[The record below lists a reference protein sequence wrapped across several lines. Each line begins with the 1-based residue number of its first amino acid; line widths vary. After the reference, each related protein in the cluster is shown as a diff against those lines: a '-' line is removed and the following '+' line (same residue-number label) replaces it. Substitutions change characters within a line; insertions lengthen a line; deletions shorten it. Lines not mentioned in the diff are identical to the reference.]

1 MSLERLDFMANVFE
15 NLSVKEKRKLM
26 YTMKVDSMK
35 VKKGASLIKE
45 IRGDIIGIVDE
56 GTIEIK
62 RTNANGITTV
72 VERLEENDLFG
83 STISY
88 IDNEEYDIVAKED
101 ASLYFFNYKDIVNY
115 SEMHRAY
122 YQKFMKNLFII
133 MEEKIRRKN
142 ERIQL
147 LTQKTIREKILSYF
161 EIMSTRNNSKT
172 IYLPFGFSELADYL
186 AVNRSALMR
195 EIKSLKEEGFIESK
209 NKRIKLLYYNTSF
222 SKKL

>member
-1 MSLERLDFMANVFE
+1 MANVFE

-35 VKKGASLIKE
+35 VKKGASLLKE
-45 IRGDIIGIVDE
+45 IRGDIIGIIDE
-56 GTIEIK
+56 GTIEII
-62 RTNANGITTV
+62 RTNASGITTI
-72 VERLEENDLFG
+72 VERLEENDLVG
-83 STISY
+83 SSISY
-88 IDNEEYDIVAKED
+88 IDNEEYDVIAKED
-101 ASLYFFNYKDIVNY
+101 STLYFFNYYDIINY
-115 SEMHRAY
+115 QETHRGY

-133 MEEKIRRKN
+133 MEDKIKRKN

-161 EIMSTRNNSKT
+161 EIMSTKNNSKT
-172 IYLPFGFSELADYL
+172 IYLPFSYGELADYL

-195 EIKSLKEEGFIESK
+195 EIKLLKEERLIESK
-209 NKRIKLLYYNTSF
+209 NKRIKLMYYNTSF